1 MYSLNLGTFFFF
13 LTQYQKGHDCS
24 ILGFSCFR
32 DGPGT
37 QAGNFWAAW
46 QHFLLMNEEAWR
58 ESHLTLLLGNQRWS
72 LGILHR
78 APKQLCFSFD
88 SVKWRLEVGDWYLQS
103 RFFSVWSFFF
113 FFFNIMAAPS
123 AYGSSRA
130 RNWIQ
135 AADVAAPAPLTHCTG
150 PGIKPVPL

>member
-58 ESHLTLLLGNQRWS
+58 ESHLTLLLGNQR
-72 LGILHR
+72 
-78 APKQLCFSFD
+78 
-88 SVKWRLEVGDWYLQS
+88 
-103 RFFSVWSFFF
+103 
-113 FFFNIMAAPS
+113 
-123 AYGSSRA
+123 
-130 RNWIQ
+130 
-135 AADVAAPAPLTHCTG
+135 
-150 PGIKPVPL
+150 